1 MHLIKSK
8 DIHSLGS
15 KKMLRELEVQ
25 CTGVYRLYIKNSR
38 LELHFPECSGEGD
51 MSGTK
56 RGAQRSRQ

>member
-1 MHLIKSK
+1 MI
-8 DIHSLGS
+8 SLGS
-15 KKMLRELEVQ
+15 KKMLRELVVQ

-56 RGAQRSRQ
+56 RGAERSRQ